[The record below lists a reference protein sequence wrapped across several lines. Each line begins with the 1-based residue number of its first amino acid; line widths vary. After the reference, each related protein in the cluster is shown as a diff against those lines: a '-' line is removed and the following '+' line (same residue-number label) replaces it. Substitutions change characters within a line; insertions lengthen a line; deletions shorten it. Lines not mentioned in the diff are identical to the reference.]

1 MGDFIKKVWDS
12 SAETHKKSHWASW
25 GDNYAISLELQE
37 IEKQIKNNFKI
48 LDVGCS
54 NGYAA
59 FHHSKNNPTISIYGI
74 DFSEKMIEYANERLL
89 EEKLDNCKFTVGDIR
104 KIDFPDNSF
113 DLVYTTRVVINLQTW
128 EEQVQGILECIRV
141 AKKGGIVVLS
151 EAFWEP
157 LNKLNAIRMIFGL
170 HSLVEHDFN
179 RYIKKNKLENKL
191 NELNLT
197 YTNIDFSSIYYL
209 GSRVLR
215 ELVTDYQKYE
225 GYSNPINEIFYNIE
239 NKYSG
244 GDIGIQQIYIIKK

>member
-1 MGDFIKKVWDS
+1 
-12 SAETHKKSHWASW
+12 
-25 GDNYAISLELQE
+25 
-37 IEKQIKNNFKI
+37 
-48 LDVGCS
+48 
-54 NGYAA
+54 
-59 FHHSKNNPTISIYGI
+59 
-74 DFSEKMIEYANERLL
+74 MIEYANERLH

-141 AKKGGIVVLS
+141 AKTGGIVVLS

-197 YTNIDFSSIYYL
+197 YTNVDFSSIYYL

-239 NKYSG
+239 NDYSG